1 MADKI
6 GRLRFDA
13 QRFYEAFVA
22 VVTARGLT
30 HDEASEACGVYR
42 CLLSRIR
49 REGRQPS
56 VDGFLSMCHWAGLEP
71 MAFYRTAQAA
81 QRKHRPVS
89 SVFGLA
95 QSQDRA

>member
-1 MADKI
+1 
-6 GRLRFDA
+6 
-13 QRFYEAFVA
+13 
-22 VVTARGLT
+22 
-30 HDEASEACGVYR
+30 
-42 CLLSRIR
+42 
-49 REGRQPS
+49 

-95 QSQDRA
+95 QSQERA